1 MMFNKKKKA
10 IYGSVLSNEY
20 VPAYLPRYGL
30 GLDTFITSDY
40 RLLSRGFIQEQY
52 DAAETKLSELVQT
65 SDRFSVG
72 TSCDAYIEGQIP
84 HLEAIHREDVATHE
98 VQIQKIRSGLE
109 VRKGV
114 LERRMEQIEQSRT
127 ELARKIEP
135 LKGLNAQFEITLGR
149 FRIPL
154 GLPVTITGMAVDALL
169 NYSYL
174 NTILME
180 NVFLLAITVACLSVM
195 SDGSMYALG
204 MLMSRKDEEF
214 MDKRLYTVSVIGLL
228 TMFLLSVVSGVMIR
242 FGSMDVTYGTINAAG
257 EFVGKDSYS
266 LAEWGI
272 SLVTAFLTTTTGLIS
287 LVFSIDKNAHLVDRR
302 REMEVE
308 LAALDAEYGS
318 LSAERDAIVHAADP
332 AIRDLDCRKAAE
344 INLKAL
350 PVGLKQHMR
359 KLLALHQGEASYTD
373 AMAESAA
380 TLLLKSSEEK
390 ATHGFNDNYFINLN
404 DNFKEAV

>member
-1 MMFNKKKKA
+1 MDEKVVEGCAVK
-10 IYGSVLSNEY
+10 
-20 VPAYLPRYGL
+20 
-30 GLDTFITSDY
+30 ITGKIVKD
-40 RLLSRGFIQEQY
+40 
-52 DAAETKLSELVQT
+52 QT
-65 SDRFSVG
+65 
-72 TSCDAYIEGQIP
+72 
-84 HLEAIHREDVATHE
+84 REDRYE
-98 VQIQKIRSGLE
+98 LQIHNIRSGLE

-114 LERRMEQIEQSRT
+114 VEHRMEQLAQSRT
-127 ELARKIEP
+127 ELGQKIES

-154 GLPVTITGMAVDALL
+154 GLPVTIAAMAVDALL

-174 NTILME
+174 NTILMQ

-204 MLMSRKDEEF
+204 MLISRKDEEF

-228 TMFLLSVVSGVMIR
+228 TMFLLSVVSGIMIR

-302 REMEVE
+302 RGIEAK
-308 LAALDAEYGS
+308 LATMDAEYEA
-318 LSAERDAIVHAADP
+318 LSAERDAIAHAADP
-332 AIRDLDCRKAAE
+332 TIRDLDCRKAAE
-344 INLKAL
+344 MNLKAL

-359 KLLALHQGEASYTD
+359 KLLAIHQGEASYTD

-380 TLLLKSSEEK
+380 ALLPQPSEEK
-390 ATHGFNDNYFINLN
+390 RVPSTDDNLSIHTNNDL
-404 DNFKEAV
+404 KGAV

>member
-10 IYGSVLSNEY
+10 VYGSVLSNEY

-40 RLLSRGFIQEQY
+40 RLLSRSFIQEQY
-52 DAAETKLSELVQT
+52 DTAEAKLSELVQT

-72 TSCDAYIEGQIP
+72 SICDAYINGQIP
-84 HLEAIHREDVATHE
+84 YLEAVHHKDVAANE
-98 VQIQKIRSGLE
+98 LQIKNIRSGLE

-114 LERRMEQIEQSRT
+114 LERRMEQLEQSRT
-127 ELARKIEP
+127 ELTQKIEP
-135 LKGLNAQFEITLGR
+135 LKGLNAQFEITFGR

-154 GLPVTITGMAVDALL
+154 GLPVTIAAIAVDALL

-174 NTILME
+174 NTILMQ

-204 MLMSRKDEEF
+204 MLISRKDEKF
-214 MDKRLYTVSVIGLL
+214 MDKSLYTVSVIGLL

-257 EFVGKDSYS
+257 KFVGKDSYS

-302 REMEVE
+302 REMEEE
-308 LAALDAEYGS
+308 LATMDAEYEA
-318 LSAERDAIVHAADP
+318 LSAERDAIARAADP
-332 AIRDLDCRKAAE
+332 AIRDQDCRKAAE
-344 INLKAL
+344 MNLKAL

-359 KLLALHQGEASYTD
+359 KLLAIHQGEATYTD

-380 TLLLKSSEEK
+380 ALFPQSFEEK
-390 ATHGFNDNYFINLN
+390 GTPGSNNNHPINLN
-404 DNFKEAV
+404 NNFKEAV

>member
-10 IYGSVLSNEY
+10 VYGSVLSNEY

-40 RLLSRGFIQEQY
+40 RLLSRSFIQEQY
-52 DAAETKLSELVQT
+52 DAAEAKLSELVQT

-72 TSCDAYIEGQIP
+72 SSCDAYIEGQIP
-84 HLEAIHREDVATHE
+84 HLEAIHREDVAAHE
-98 VQIQKIRSGLE
+98 LQIHNIRSGLE

-114 LERRMEQIEQSRT
+114 VERRMKQLEQSRAA
-127 ELARKIEP
+127 LAQKIEP
-135 LKGLNAQFEITLGR
+135 LKDLKAQFEITVGR
-149 FRIPL
+149 FLIPI
-154 GLPVTITGMAVDALL
+154 GLPVTLASMAVDALL

-174 NTILME
+174 NTILMQ

-204 MLMSRKDEEF
+204 MLMSRKNEEF

-228 TMFLLSVVSGVMIR
+228 TMFLLSVISGVMIR

-302 REMEVE
+302 REMEAE
-308 LAALDAEYGS
+308 LAALDAEYES

-344 INLKAL
+344 KNLKAL

-359 KLLALHQGEASYTD
+359 KLLAAHQGEASYTD

-380 TLLLKSSEEK
+380 ALLPQPSEEK
-390 ATHGFNDNYFINLN
+390 RAPSTDNNLSIHMNNDL
-404 DNFKEAV
+404 KEAV